1 LVSVQRGT
9 EALSYEQT
17 VLVAGATG
25 NVGGGAAAALAK
37 RGVHVVLLAR
47 DPGRLEAEVDSI
59 RADPSGAG
67 IDDSAIETL
76 TVDFSD
82 LDSVQDA
89 ATEALDRF
97 PVIDG
102 LVLSVVA
109 LVQGGPNLLPNG
121 HELMFATNVLG
132 PFLFTQLLLGRLK
145 QSDALVVHVVA
156 PFHEDINWD
165 DIESIENHKTGAA
178 YNRTKTMTRMIAA
191 ESARRSAGDVSS
203 IAFNPPFVIDKNDP
217 ALKEKWPTGFLGLFW
232 RVLTAVAAKPP
243 QVAGEQLAD
252 VMLLNPDRQAINGAY
267 FKRNKQVTPDKAMSD
282 TASGQRLWGELVR
295 ITGASE

>member
-1 LVSVQRGT
+1 
-9 EALSYEQT
+9 LSYEQT

-47 DPGRLEAEVDSI
+47 DPGRLEAKADSI
-59 RADPSGAG
+59 RADPSGVG

-132 PFLFTQLLLGRLK
+132 PFLFTQLLLERLK

-295 ITGASE
+295 ITGAPE